1 MKGKIQMRNKTH
13 FKSTAHQLL
22 VVLLSGVL
30 LSSCAGQ
37 ATSEPTV
44 DPNAIQ
50 TSAVQ
55 TFMAALTQTQ
65 AAQPT
70 VTETASPTITNT
82 PLSLP
87 TLAPPPTSTPVLFPV
102 VPTIIVPIA
111 TGTQYTPTVN
121 PALAG
126 VGCNNLRLVA
136 EVTIPS
142 GTVFQPGDHFTKTW
156 KVENNGTCDWVYQ
169 YSLAFVSG
177 DRMGGDPGYL
187 GKTIVPG
194 KWTELSVTMRAPK
207 DPGTYTGN
215 WRMTTQAGSPFGATL
230 TVSIKVATPTNTP
243 KPTTYP

>member
-1 MKGKIQMRNKTH
+1 MLNKTNL
-13 FKSTAHQLL
+13 KPTTQLL
-22 VVLLSGVL
+22 LCLFLIGGVL

-37 ATSEPTV
+37 ATGEPTV
-44 DPNAIQ
+44 DPNTIQ

-55 TFMAALTQTQ
+55 TFVAALTQTQ

-70 VTETASPTITNT
+70 VTESASPTITNT

-87 TLAPPPTSTPVLFPV
+87 TLAPPPTWTPALFPV
-102 VPTIIVPIA
+102 VPTIIVPVV

-126 VGCNNLRLVA
+126 VGCNNLGLVA

-169 YSLAFVSG
+169 YSLAFIS
-177 DRMGGDPGYL
+177 
-187 GKTIVPG
+187 
-194 KWTELSVTMRAPK
+194 
-207 DPGTYTGN
+207 
-215 WRMTTQAGSPFGATL
+215 
-230 TVSIKVATPTNTP
+230 
-243 KPTTYP
+243 